1 MHKKLL
7 RQILS
12 TLTKGE
18 NRSYKK
24 SQRLLN
30 KTKHGA
36 QTTAQFKVKPGNT
49 TGNWK
54 KYWERENS
62 CFRQTPGDFKLELDI
77 YRGKIT

>member
-12 TLTKGE
+12 TLTKEE

-24 SQRLLN
+24 SQHLLN

-36 QTTAQFKVKPGNT
+36 ETTVRFKVKLGGF

-62 CFRQTPGDFKLELDI
+62 CFRQRSGNYKLELDS
-77 YRGKIT
+77 Y